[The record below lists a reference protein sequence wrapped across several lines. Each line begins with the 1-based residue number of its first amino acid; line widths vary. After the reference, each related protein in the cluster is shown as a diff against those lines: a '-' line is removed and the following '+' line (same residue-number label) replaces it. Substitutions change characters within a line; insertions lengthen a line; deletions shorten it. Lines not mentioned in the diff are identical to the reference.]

1 MIDSYKK
8 NIHARGIFNGIA
20 NSYEAPAQIFSLFQY
35 RLWHRRLVSQ
45 LRLNR
50 NDSVLDVCT
59 GTGLVATDIANSI
72 GCSVVGL
79 DLSDSMIKQA
89 AYNLRSTER
98 IPPVSLVQGKAE
110 GLPFSDNSFD
120 ALVFTFL
127 LRYVESPQDTLL
139 ELARVVRPGG
149 QITSL
154 EFYIPRNPVLYQLWL
169 FHTRVVLQLGT
180 RFISQGWRE
189 VGAFLG
195 PSISTF
201 YSRYSL
207 EYIVQMWKRAGIRD
221 IQTEILSVG
230 GAVIMQGN
238 KESYA
243 EE

>member
-1 MIDSYKK
+1 MTNYYTK
-8 NIHARGIFNGIA
+8 NIHARSIFNGIA
-20 NSYEAPAQIFSLFQY
+20 SRYEAPAQIFSLFQY

-50 NDSVLDVCT
+50 HDSVLDVCT

-72 GCSVVGL
+72 WCSVVGL

-89 AYNLRSTER
+89 ANNLRSTER

-180 RFISQGWRE
+180 RFISQGWKE

-201 YSRYSL
+201 YSKYSL
-207 EYIVQMWKRAGIRD
+207 EDLVQMWGRAGIRD

-230 GAVIMQGN
+230 GAVIMRGN

>member
-1 MIDSYKK
+1 MIDSYGK
-8 NIHARGIFNGIA
+8 NSHARGIFNGIA

-35 RLWHRRLVSQ
+35 RRWHRRLVSQ
-45 LRLNR
+45 LRLTSR
-50 NDSVLDVCT
+50 DSVLDVCT

-72 GCSVVGL
+72 GCSVIGL
-79 DLSDSMIKQA
+79 DLSDAMIKQA
-89 AYNLRSTER
+89 AYNIQSADP
-98 IPPVSLVQGKAE
+98 IPSVSLVQGKAE

-149 QITSL
+149 QIISL
-154 EFYIPRNPVLYQLWL
+154 EFYIPQNPVLYLLWL
-169 FHTRVVLQLGT
+169 FHTRIVLRLGT

-201 YSRYSL
+201 YSKYSL
-207 EYIVQMWKRAGIRD
+207 EDIVQMWTRAGIRD
-221 IQTEILSVG
+221 IRTDILSVG
-230 GAVIMQGN
+230 GAVIMWGN

-243 EE
+243 EK